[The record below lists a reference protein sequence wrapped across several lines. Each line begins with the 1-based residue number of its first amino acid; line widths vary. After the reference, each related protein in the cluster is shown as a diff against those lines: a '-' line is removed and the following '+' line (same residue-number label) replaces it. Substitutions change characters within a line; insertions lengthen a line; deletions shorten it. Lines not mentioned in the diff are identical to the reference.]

1 MSYILYVIIIP
12 CALLSMVVQTLGV
25 VSLFR
30 FKDVYM
36 RMHGATKCSTLGC
49 LFASVAV
56 IVYSLMQLCSGGG
69 ARFAVLIVHVVAALF
84 GLLIGNSTS
93 AHVLSRAAY
102 RSGIK
107 PKLAVVDDYAEF
119 CEKELAAETA
129 EDAEDDGSDKEAE

>member
-1 MSYILYVIIIP
+1 
-12 CALLSMVVQTLGV
+12 MVVQTLGV

-49 LFASVAV
+49 LFAALAV
-56 IVYSLMQLCSGGG
+56 IAYSLMQLGAGGG
-69 ARFAVLIVHVVAALF
+69 ARFCVLIIHVIAAIF

-93 AHVLSRAAY
+93 AHVLARAAY

-119 CEKELAAETA
+119 CEKELADESD
-129 EDAEDDGSDKEAE
+129 EDAEGEPETKEAE